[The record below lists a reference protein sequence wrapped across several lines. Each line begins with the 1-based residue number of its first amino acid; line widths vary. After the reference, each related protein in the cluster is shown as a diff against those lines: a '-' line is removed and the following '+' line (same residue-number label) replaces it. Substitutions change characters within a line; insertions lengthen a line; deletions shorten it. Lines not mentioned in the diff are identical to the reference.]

1 MNILPQS
8 GKSLLPSLVKVRPML
23 LLTGFLGAGKTT
35 FLRDMLAHLATR
47 EYRADVILNDRE
59 NAFIDKETLK
69 GHAADISALTA
80 SCVCCDGYEDL
91 VTMILKASES
101 QHDIL
106 VIELNGTA
114 DPIPLQE
121 SFTLLE
127 SKFFLRPRWQI
138 CVIDARYFR
147 KRRRFNDLESL
158 QLETASHYFISH
170 SSRLTEKEGAELEGA
185 IKTINSGASRTTASL
200 LVDAL
205 SQAIASNSWPQWVE
219 YNKMIG
225 LGGWGGRNEKSGP
238 YVYYNDAGK
247 LIRDTSK
254 GKGGSHGPK
263 HEFVITTRDQEHP
276 ITRGLP
282 AQWMH
287 SKDEC
292 YSHMRGPAEHMT
304 ILATGCDTPAS
315 QKEGRHEPML
325 MVLSYGKGRVFHTM
339 LGDNVPGFEGVGFI
353 ETFLRGAEWAATGK
367 VTREIPKD
375 FPTKQKSSS
384 RLFKAITD

>member
-35 FLRDMLAHLATR
+35 FLRDVLAHLATR
-47 EYRADVILNDRE
+47 EYRADIILNDRE

-170 SSRLTEKEGAELEGA
+170 SSNLTEKERAELEGA

-205 SQAIASNSWPQWVE
+205 SQAIASNSSHVLANSDSGRGQPCSTKFEVIPQSTE
-219 YNKMIG
+219 NLREHK
-225 LGGWGGRNEKSGP
+225 
-238 YVYYNDAGK
+238 K
-247 LIRDTSK
+247 LAHQFTGCNIILPEAIDSPRIFNWLESLPPSVMRAKALLSLAKDDEHRYLFERVGQVVS
-254 GKGGSHGPK
+254 P
-263 HEFVITTRDQEHP
+263 HP
-276 ITRGLP
+276 ISVR
-282 AQWMH
+282 AI
-287 SKDEC
+287 E
-292 YSHMRGPAEHMT
+292 
-304 ILATGCDTPAS
+304 
-315 QKEGRHEPML
+315 
-325 MVLSYGKGRVFHTM
+325 
-339 LGDNVPGFEGVGFI
+339 NVPCSGIFI
-353 ETFLRGAEWAATGK
+353 GADLDPEEILRS
-367 VTREIPKD
+367 
-375 FPTKQKSSS
+375 TKKNLHPDCHFSE
-384 RLFKAITD
+384 L

>member
-1 MNILPQS
+1 MNTKHNLYLLVTVVTTLIVMTSAHASQKLKALIIDGQNNHDVWP
-8 GKSLLPSLVKVRPML
+8 KSTVMMKQYLQETGMFKVDVERTKNVWKSEKYKDWL
-23 LLTGFLGAGKTT
+23 DKSGAGIAQPSQKPQPDPQ
-35 FLRDMLAHLATR
+35 FSPDFSH
-47 EYRADVILNDRE
+47 YDVVISNFGW
-59 NAFIDKETLK
+59 NAAPLPAQTQKNFETYMAEGGALVVV
-69 GHAADISALTA
+69 HAA
-80 SCVCCDGYEDL
+80 
-91 VTMILKASES
+91 
-101 QHDIL
+101 
-106 VIELNGTA
+106 N
-114 DPIPLQE
+114 
-121 SFTLLE
+121 
-127 SKFFLRPRWQI
+127 
-138 CVIDARYFR
+138 
-147 KRRRFNDLESL
+147 
-158 QLETASHYFISH
+158 
-170 SSRLTEKEGAELEGA
+170 
-185 IKTINSGASRTTASL
+185 
-200 LVDAL
+200 
-205 SQAIASNSWPQWVE
+205 NSWPQWVE